1 MLVRPSPSKSAK
13 GSAETMFSVLLVVG
27 IDDVLPLPL
36 VATTV
41 KEPIAVEA
49 SVRVIVAE
57 VPPPLMF
64 TLETVIAAGV
74 KAGTKENVAPVRL
87 EPLTVKLTAGVFST
101 CVGAIEVITGTAST
115 VKLLLEVAVDVPT
128 VTLMGPVVA
137 PVGTVVVSW
146 FVVAEVTVVAVPL
159 NFTVFA
165 LGVALKFWPWIVTVC
180 PTLPRVGEKLKTA
193 SPLGEVVERVIE
205 SRFPTAS

>member
-1 MLVRPSPSKSAK
+1 MLVRPSPSESAN
-13 GSAETMFSVLLVVG
+13 GSAETTFNVLLTLG
-27 IDDVLPLPL
+27 TDDVLPLPF

-41 KEPIAVEA
+41 KEPTALEA

-115 VKLLLEVAVDVPT
+115 VKVLREVAVGGGS
-128 VTLMGPVVA
+128 VT
-137 PVGTVVVSW
+137 
-146 FVVAEVTVVAVPL
+146 
-159 NFTVFA
+159 
-165 LGVALKFWPWIVTVC
+165 
-180 PTLPRVGEKLKTA
+180 RVG
-193 SPLGEVVERVIE
+193 
-205 SRFPTAS
+205 

>member
-13 GSAETMFSVLLVVG
+13 GSAETMFSVLLTVG
-27 IDDVLPLPL
+27 TSDVLPLPF
-36 VATTV
+36 VAITV
-41 KEPIAVEA
+41 KEPTAVEA
-49 SVRVIVAE
+49 SVSVIVAD

-87 EPLTVKLTAGVFST
+87 EPLTVKLTAGVLCT
-101 CVGAIEVITGTAST
+101 CVGAIEVIRGTAST

-146 FVVAEVTVVAVPL
+146 FVVAAVTVAVVPL

-165 LGVALKFWPWIVTVC
+165 LGVT
-180 PTLPRVGEKLKTA
+180 
-193 SPLGEVVERVIE
+193 
-205 SRFPTAS
+205 